1 MRITMLLLSAIL
13 LQSGD
18 DISSFDELKQ
28 TLQTYAIKT
37 GELFFQVDIEPP
49 NYGDRPEDWHD
60 QLNLAFES
68 AR

>member
-1 MRITMLLLSAIL
+1 MLSLSAIL
-13 LQSGD
+13 LQAGD
-18 DISSFDELKQ
+18 DIASFEELKKTIQ
-28 TLQTYAIKT
+28 TFATET

-49 NYGDRPEDWHD
+49 KYDDRPDDWHE